1 MSTMGLWIHNIAAAI
16 VVYELTRSASLVG
29 LVSIAQFAPQL
40 LLAPYTGAR
49 ADRGDR
55 RRQLVGGR
63 LLAAAGSLGLAVW
76 MAAFGLSGTAGIAA
90 VVVAAVVV
98 GCGYALGGPA
108 MHALVPSM
116 VRPSELVPAVALNNA
131 PFTIARAA
139 GPAVGALLATQGG
152 AVLAFAVAGAGQLLF
167 AVAVALLR
175 LREQVRPPAKDSSM
189 RAGLRHLREDKVLL
203 RLMVGTAAVGI
214 GADPVVT
221 LTPAISHGLGEG
233 SALVG
238 ALASAFGVGAV
249 GAYLVLGPCRRLLG
263 LDRVGPA
270 GLLLLV
276 AGLVGVAAAGQAAP
290 ALVAFGI
297 AGAGL
302 TFSLTAYTTLIQ
314 QRAPEEYRGRIM
326 ALWSVAYL
334 GSRPLAAGVN
344 GAVADLVSADAALL
358 VVAAFMA
365 AGAWLT
371 RPSRTGGRGVRNPGG
386 GTPDG

>member
-16 VVYELTRSASLVG
+16 VVYELTRSATLVG
-29 LVSIAQFAPQL
+29 LVSVAQFAPQL

-76 MAAFGLSGTAGIAA
+76 MAAFGLSGTAGTAA
-90 VVVAAVVV
+90 VMVAAVVV

-221 LTPAISHGLGEG
+221 LTPAISHALGEG
-233 SALVG
+233 SGLVG

-290 ALVAFGI
+290 ALAAFGV

-314 QRAPEEYRGRIM
+314 QRAPEAYRGRIM

-344 GAVADLVSADAALL
+344 GAVADLVSADMALL
-358 VVAAFMA
+358 VVAGFMA
-365 AGAWLT
+365 VGAWLT

-386 GTPDG
+386 DTPDG